1 MVRVQLLLLLIRSCV
16 RSNVAAHL
24 APARVVACEACT
36 GVADLEGLAFAAGCR
51 QVSLRGLLVLSF
63 LEEAVDVLVE
73 DLETLYFG
81 LDHVLEVAF
90 EVLGGSCWAS
100 EHVFGFG
107 PISGVDDCLR
117 DRGDLS

>member
-1 MVRVQLLLLLIRSCV
+1 MVGVELLLLLVWSCIRSD
-16 RSNVAAHL
+16 VAADL
-24 APARVVACEACT
+24 AAACVVACEACS
-36 GVADLEGLAFAAGCR
+36 GVADLEGLAFAAGGR
-51 QVSLRGLLVLSF
+51 QVSLCGLLVLAF

-81 LDHVLEVAF
+81 LDHILEVAF
-90 EVLGGSCWAS
+90 EVLRGSCWAS